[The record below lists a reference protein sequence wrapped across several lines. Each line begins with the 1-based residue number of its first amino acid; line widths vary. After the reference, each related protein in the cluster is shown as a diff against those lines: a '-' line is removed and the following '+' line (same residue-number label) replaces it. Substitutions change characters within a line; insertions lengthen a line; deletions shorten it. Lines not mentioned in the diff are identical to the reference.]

1 MVTVIVPMA
10 DHWVSNTLT
19 VVGILAAAAFSVWLA
34 WFGWSRFLPVAAE
47 LRQRERAAQI
57 PPSAERSTVNATF
70 DVLAFNS
77 RLPVRRPRH
86 LALADGWL
94 TFTVP
99 GHSRPTLQVAA
110 EHLWMQ
116 IDEKDRLLVYGPSI
130 ARITISR
137 VADVDGAL
145 QSRPIDDSPLV
156 ATLAANGVRVPL
168 GSRPRLPQGPKP
180 ERANLTALRRLGPSW
195 PWAYR
200 PSR

>member
-1 MVTVIVPMA
+1 MATVVVPTA

-19 VVGILAAAAFSVWLA
+19 VVGILAAVAFSVWLA
-34 WFGWSRFLPVAAE
+34 WFGWSRFLMAAVA
-47 LRQRERAAQI
+47 LRQRERAAKNA
-57 PPSAERSTVNATF
+57 PSAERSTVNATF
-70 DVLAFNS
+70 EVLASNA
-77 RLPVRRPRH
+77 RLPVRRPRR

-99 GHSRPTLQVAA
+99 GHARPTLQVAA

-137 VADVDGAL
+137 VADVDGAV
-145 QSRPIDDSPLV
+145 QSRPVDDSPLV

-168 GSRPRLPQGPKP
+168 GSRPRLPQGSQP
-180 ERANLTALRRLGPSW
+180 ERADLTALRRRGPTW
-195 PWAYR
+195 PWAHR
-200 PSR
+200 QAR